1 MENRISDGNKE
12 SNSEDERYKEKEKQG
27 NIFLMIVFYRFLIY
41 DKQNIIRWSHCPGN
55 VKLLS
60 YVYIKD
66 WINEIL
72 ISFWN

>member
-41 DKQNIIRWSHCPGN
+41 DKQNIIR
-55 VKLLS
+55 
-60 YVYIKD
+60 
-66 WINEIL
+66 
-72 ISFWN
+72 